1 MPTLWEQRGC
11 LHLRVRRPACVRIGM
26 RVFVCAYVRAR
37 GLVCVCV
44 CVCVCVRERERE
56 REREGERVCVY

>member
-44 CVCVCVRERERE
+44 CERERE
-56 REREGERVCVY
+56 SMCLLKVYIQL

>member
-44 CVCVCVRERERE
+44 RERERE
-56 REREGERVCVY
+56 RESMCLLKVYIQL

>member
-37 GLVCVCV
+37 GLVCVSM
-44 CVCVCVRERERE
+44 
-56 REREGERVCVY
+56 

>member
-1 MPTLWEQRGC
+1 MSTLWEQRGC

-44 CVCVCVRERERE
+44 CERERE
-56 REREGERVCVY
+56 RESMCLLKVYIQL

>member
-44 CVCVCVRERERE
+44 RERERE
-56 REREGERVCVY
+56 RERESMCLLKFRSS